1 MHKYIYIYT
10 KCVIILENNG
20 IMYLQVCKIWI
31 HIKNRKGGNREDA
44 APPQNAEYGT
54 QGVYAGQHA
63 YCDHMEHRLRQNRD
77 SNGKRGEAQTR

>member
-1 MHKYIYIYT
+1 MRDYT
-10 KCVIILENNG
+10 RKQWNNVFTS
-20 IMYLQVCKIWI
+20 LQNLDSYK
-31 HIKNRKGGNREDA
+31 KSKGGESGGCSS
-44 APPQNAEYGT
+44 PQNVEYGA